1 MSGKDETDVVYTI
14 NEGKA
19 LRSSNQINKTHL
31 TLIGEIRDMSQIVN
45 WKTHP
50 KLRILDSLIVVSLST
65 FVIQIVYMFVE
76 GTKDPLNAVMAGCF
90 CSLGQFALSGK

>member
-31 TLIGEIRDMSQIVN
+31 TLIGEIQDMSQIVN

-50 KLRILDSLIVVSLST
+50 KLRIGKLIQNFITGKL
-65 FVIQIVYMFVE
+65 IQNKEFSRKILFHNFRNVTQTVLLENSF
-76 GTKDPLNAVMAGCF
+76 
-90 CSLGQFALSGK
+90 

>member
-31 TLIGEIRDMSQIVN
+31 TLIGEIRDMTQIVN
-45 WKTHP
+45 WKTQS
-50 KLRILDSLIVVSLST
+50 KLRIGKLIQNFITGKL
-65 FVIQIVYMFVE
+65 IQNKEFSRKILFHNFRNVTQTVLLENSF
-76 GTKDPLNAVMAGCF
+76 
-90 CSLGQFALSGK
+90 